1 MFLIC
6 HACDLQVVPPVNALR
21 ELATRQKSAVKSA
34 GDTKWNPFLAVELK
48 RFLPSGFQEHCV
60 TLLELEED
68 KQPKAAQRR
77 LEVCNACD
85 MHVAREGCA
94 LALH

>member
-1 MFLIC
+1 MISIC
-6 HACDLQVVPPVNALR
+6 YACDLQVVPPVNALR

-34 GDTKWNPFLAVELK
+34 VDPKWNPSPAVELK
-48 RFLPSGFQEHCV
+48 KFLPSGFQKHCV

-68 KQPKAAQRR
+68 KQPKASQRR
-77 LEVCNACD
+77 LEVCKACD
-85 MHVAREGCA
+85 MHVAREGRA

>member
-1 MFLIC
+1 MTC
-6 HACDLQVVPPVNALR
+6 TP
-21 ELATRQKSAVKSA
+21 ELNSCWRHVL
-34 GDTKWNPFLAVELK
+34 NY

-85 MHVAREGCA
+85 MRVAREGCA